1 MGVAQVND
9 GFGVSELEFQQN
21 VLDLDRIVAFLLVF
35 DDLFN
40 SAQLTD
46 FCGSLDV
53 LLMNLFVVGAVDDCA
68 QEEENTLKGSHW
80 FEHFHDITSSKLVQ
94 VLNWNIYHSLDVV
107 PIELKHLAHALDALL
122 GWHSSQVF
130 SNEIWRQSMTVQQHS
145 LDVLQLSV
153 VLKGSLVHTF
163 LLTKSGNF
171 WSIVLVPDFHL
182 HDGFSDLWGQH
193 NVNF

>member
-1 MGVAQVND
+1 LGIFANFEQIHLDVLGEVILVKVSGELLKLVMGVAQVND

-68 QEEENTLKGSHW
+68 QEEENTLKGSH
-80 FEHFHDITSSKLVQ
+80 
-94 VLNWNIYHSLDVV
+94 
-107 PIELKHLAHALDALL
+107 
-122 GWHSSQVF
+122 
-130 SNEIWRQSMTVQQHS
+130 
-145 LDVLQLSV
+145 
-153 VLKGSLVHTF
+153 
-163 LLTKSGNF
+163 
-171 WSIVLVPDFHL
+171 
-182 HDGFSDLWGQH
+182 
-193 NVNF
+193 